1 MRGFLGLGSNQGDR
15 LENLRA
21 ARRALEQHGIEVTAA
36 SSVYETEPQGE
47 ITDQADFLNA
57 CLEVRTE
64 LDPERVLDAC
74 KRVERELG
82 RDPGGPR
89 HGPRPVDVDVLLL
102 DDVEQRSERIQ
113 VPHPELTR
121 RRFVLEPLL
130 ELDPALRLPDGSP
143 LSERLAAVAGQRVE
157 RVAGL

>member
-21 ARRALEQHGIEVTAA
+21 ARRALEQNGIEVTAA

-57 CLEVRTE
+57 CLEVRTK
-64 LDPERVLDAC
+64 LDPERLLDAC

-102 DDVEQRSERIQ
+102 DDLEQRSERIQ

-130 ELDPALRLPDGSP
+130 ELDPSLRLPDGSP
-143 LSERLAAVAGQRVE
+143 LSERLPGVAGQRVE
-157 RVAGL
+157 RVAEL